1 MLLVRQDRPQ
11 VTAQCA
17 RLCVQLRLEFS
28 KLRITISKLGVSKTD
43 NTECKRSR
51 WLTTRNL
58 FFSWQ
63 AMHRNEQSL
72 AGYGTEEDKTTARS
86 GWNK

>member
-1 MLLVRQDRPQ
+1 MLLVMQDRPQ

-43 NTECKRSR
+43 NTECKRE
-51 WLTTRNL
+51 T
-58 FFSWQ
+58 FFFHGRQCIEISK
-63 AMHRNEQSL
+63 A
-72 AGYGTEEDKTTARS
+72 
-86 GWNK
+86 